1 MLQFLRRLYTLTR
14 RRRLESDLAAE
25 LEFHRA
31 MKQLEFEGDGLNS
44 ADASFA
50 AQRALGNRTLALEDA
65 RAVWVWTWWDSFQQ
79 DVTRTLRGFRRQPA
93 VTIAIIVAM
102 STGIAVTT
110 AMFAIVNGVLLRPFP
125 YREQDR
131 LFALWQS
138 DKDAPR
144 FVVTAANF
152 LDWKHS
158 SRTFADMAAIQLFRD
173 RSMAL
178 AGAGATPEQ
187 VESVRVSWNIFD
199 VLGVSPAVGRAFS
212 AEDGMVGRN
221 HVVLLGNGLWKRRF
235 GGLPS
240 VVGTPIVLNGV
251 PLTII
256 GVLPEHFQLPLASA
270 EVFTPLAWNAAEAS
284 ERTAAWIGVIGRLRP
299 DASPEQAQA
308 ELSVIAGSL
317 ERTYPATNAGQ
328 TVAIDPLY
336 ETLVG
341 DVEPTLLMLFATA
354 TILMLLGSAAVA
366 NLLLARLTRRRKELA
381 IQASIGATSR
391 RIARQLF
398 TEAAVLAVCAAVLGT
413 GLARYVVESVLAIA
427 PASTFF
433 AIPRREDI
441 ALDGHT
447 WVFAAA
453 VMIVSA
459 CLVGWPS
466 ARAPA
471 RLDIQ
476 AVLNDESGGSSASRH
491 QRVTRRLLMI
501 SQSAL
506 ALILIVVTTLAA
518 ISYGKLRSVD
528 LGFQTGRTVA
538 ARISLP
544 IATYGDDARVA
555 RFYRSLLRGIAS
567 APGVQGVSLVNLPPL
582 GGVVSTNGVH
592 VVGMPE
598 APISQ
603 WPGAI
608 NAVVAPTYFELLHIA
623 LIRGRTFT
631 SRDDNR
637 SPPVAIVSQ
646 GFAARF
652 FPNADPIGQQ
662 VVIRDSGRNPREIVG
677 VVGDV
682 KARTLVRPSMP
693 QIYVPF
699 EQLPQRTATVLMSAS
714 SDLVALAPIVRAA
727 VADIDRTQAVGSVRP
742 MQALVDDASAK
753 YTVTT
758 FVFATFGLAAIVM
771 SLSALYGMTMQATGE
786 RRQEVGIR
794 LALGATQR
802 HVLRVLIQ
810 ETVIFAS
817 AGTAVG
823 MTLSWMLARFMEN
836 ILFGVQ
842 AQEPAVFLCAAVG
855 SVVVATLCAL
865 GAAGRSVRI
874 DPVEALRR
882 G

>member
-1 MLQFLRRLYTLTR
+1 MRRAWHLMRQR
-14 RRRLESDLAAE
+14 RHDADVADEI
-25 LEFHRA
+25 EFHRV
-31 MKQLEFEGDGLNS
+31 MKEQALQERGLGPREAQL
-44 ADASFA
+44 A
-50 AQRALGNRTLALEDA
+50 ARLALGNVARAREDA

-110 AMFAIVNGVLLRPFP
+110 GMFAIVNGVLLRPFP
-125 YREQDR
+125 YHDQDR

-144 FVVTAANF
+144 FVVAAANF
-152 LDWKHS
+152 LDWKRIS
-158 SRTFADMAAIQLFRD
+158 KTFADMAAIQLFRD

-178 AGAGATPEQ
+178 ADAAATPEQ

-199 VLGVSPAVGRAFS
+199 VLGVSPAVGRAFT
-212 AEDGMVGRN
+212 AEDGTVGRN

-240 VVGTPIVLNGV
+240 VVGTQIVLNGV
-251 PLTII
+251 PLTVI
-256 GVLPEHFQLPLASA
+256 GVLPEHFQLPLAAA
-270 EVFTPLAWNAAEAS
+270 EVFVPLAWNAAEAS
-284 ERTAAWIGVIGRLRP
+284 ERTNAWIGVIGRLRP
-299 DASPEQAQA
+299 DASREQAQA
-308 ELSVIAGSL
+308 ELSVIASSL

-328 TVAIDPLY
+328 TVAIDQLY

-341 DVEPTLLMLFATA
+341 DVRPTLLMLFATA
-354 TILMLLGSAAVA
+354 AVLMLLGSAAVA
-366 NLLLARLTRRRKELA
+366 NLLLARLTRRRREIA
-381 IQASIGATSR
+381 IQASIGATTR

-398 TEAAVLAVCAAVLGT
+398 TEAAVLAVCAAVVGT
-413 GLARYVVESVLAIA
+413 GLAQYVVASVLNIA

-433 AIPRREDI
+433 AIPRRDDI
-441 ALDGHT
+441 ALDGYT
-447 WVFAAA
+447 WLFAGAA
-453 VMIVSA
+453 MIVSA
-459 CLVGWPS
+459 GLVGWPS

-506 ALILIVVTTLAA
+506 ALILIIVTTLAA
-518 ISYGKLRSVD
+518 ISYGKLRSID
-528 LGFQTGRTVA
+528 LGFETGRTVA

-555 RFYRSLLRGIAS
+555 RFYRSLLHGIAS

-592 VVGMPE
+592 VVGTPE
-598 APISQ
+598 VPISQ

-623 LIRGRTFT
+623 LLRGRTFT
-631 SRDDNR
+631 SRDDDR
-637 SPPVAIVSQ
+637 SPPVAIISQ
-646 GFAARF
+646 GFATRF
-652 FPNADPIGQQ
+652 FPNTDPIGKQ
-662 VVIRDSGRNPREIVG
+662 VVIRDNGRNPREIVG

-699 EQLPQRTATVLMSAS
+699 EQLPQRTATVLISPG
-714 SDLVALAPIVRAA
+714 SDLVALAPIIRAA
-727 VADIDRTQAVGSVRP
+727 VADIDRTQAVGSVRQ
-742 MQALVDDASAK
+742 MEALVDDASAK

-758 FVFATFGLAAIVM
+758 FVFATFCLAAIVM
-771 SLSALYGMTMQATGE
+771 SLSALYGMTMHATGE

-794 LALGATQR
+794 LALGATRR
-802 HVLRVLIQ
+802 HVLLVLIR
-810 ETVIFAS
+810 ETVLLAMM
-817 AGTAVG
+817 GTAVG
-823 MTLSWMLARFMEN
+823 VTLSWMLARFLEN

-842 AQEPAVFLCAAVG
+842 AREPTVFLFAGLG
-855 SVVVATLCAL
+855 SVVVATMCAL
-865 GAAGRSVRI
+865 GAAGRFVRM
-874 DPVEALRR
+874 DPIEALRR